1 MAGGPEPSKCCLK
14 CASCS
19 ADRTYSM
26 SPARTSATNHS
37 RSTTLRGVG
46 IVCPTAVRCT
56 GSYRV
61 TMASTTSTR
70 TCGVS
75 PDTKNPL
82 GFAPLWDRLER
93 RNGHLRIWGHTTGPT
108 GRARGQSR
116 SLRVRE
122 SKYSCQV
129 ARRTLGYTKV
139 RYCSIA
145 KGADAHPSETIQTQV
160 ATRVSCTPASS
171 RTFQY

>member
-37 RSTTLRGVG
+37 RSTILRDVG
-46 IVCPTAVRCT
+46 IACPTPAKCT

-82 GFAPLWDRLER
+82 GSAPLWDRLER
-93 RNGHLRIWGHTTGPT
+93 RGGPLRIRGRTTGPT
-108 GRARGQSR
+108 RRARGRSK

-122 SKYSCQV
+122 SKIPCQV
-129 ARRTLGYTKV
+129 ARRTLDYTKI
-139 RYCSIA
+139 RYCCIA
-145 KGADAHPSETIQTQV
+145 KGRMHIRLRLYKHE
-160 ATRVSCTPASS
+160 
-171 RTFQY
+171 

>member
-46 IVCPTAVRCT
+46 IVCPTPVRCT

-82 GFAPLWDRLER
+82 GSAPLWDRLER
-93 RNGHLRIWGHTTGPT
+93 HDGPLRIRDSTTGPT
-108 GRARGQSR
+108 RQARGRSK

-122 SKYSCQV
+122 SKIPLPGRQTYS
-129 ARRTLGYTKV
+129 RLHKSTLLRHRKEG
-139 RYCSIA
+139 
-145 KGADAHPSETIQTQV
+145 G
-160 ATRVSCTPASS
+160 CTSV
-171 RTFQY
+171 

>member
-46 IVCPTAVRCT
+46 IVCPTPVRCT

-61 TMASTTSTR
+61 TMASTTSTQA
-70 TCGVS
+70 CGAS

-82 GFAPLWDRLER
+82 GSAPLWDRLER
-93 RNGHLRIWGHTTGPT
+93 HDGPLRIRGRTTGPT
-108 GRARGQSR
+108 RQAREAEPKPPCARA
-116 SLRVRE
+116 
-122 SKYSCQV
+122 KNSCQV

-139 RYCSIA
+139 RYCGIT
-145 KGADAHPSETIQTQV
+145 KGGG
-160 ATRVSCTPASS
+160 CTSD
-171 RTFQY
+171 